1 MLKKILCQPNLSRL
15 QPDDL
20 NPNMSIPTKFFFLT
34 DSTVSVHFAAGIV
47 VARSRAIEKFKQL
60 WQETPVEWWEIA
72 TPRFGGDTVWTFD
85 ADGRCY
91 QGPRQFHI
99 KPVITL

>member
-1 MLKKILCQPNLSRL
+1 MLKKILCQADLSQL
-15 QPDDL
+15 QLDDL

-72 TPRFGGDTVWTFD
+72 TPRFGGDTVWTLMPMGD
-85 ADGRCY
+85 AIRD
-91 QGPRQFHI
+91 PANF
-99 KPVITL
+99 TLNL